1 MNQTWIHVFTIGE
14 LSHIIQE
21 ELMGILMCALC
32 CANERTKDTNA
43 SIVNRFMP
51 LVWNSFTKQCELCLH
66 T

>member
-1 MNQTWIHVFTIGE
+1 
-14 LSHIIQE
+14 
-21 ELMGILMCALC
+21 LMCALC

>member
-1 MNQTWIHVFTIGE
+1 VFTIGE

-51 LVWNSFTKQCELCLH
+51 LV
-66 T
+66 